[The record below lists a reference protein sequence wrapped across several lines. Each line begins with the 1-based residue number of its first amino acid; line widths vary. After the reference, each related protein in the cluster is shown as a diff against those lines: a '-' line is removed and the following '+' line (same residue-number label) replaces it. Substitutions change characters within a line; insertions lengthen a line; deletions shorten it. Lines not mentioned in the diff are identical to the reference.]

1 MISGIL
7 AVDDAN
13 FIVGQRSVER
23 SFIGFAKF
31 FLAFMAYKV
40 GQTIIFFWVSGLS
53 GWYARAKGGR
63 QTQPTTD

>member
-31 FLAFMAYKV
+31 FLAFMAYKI
-40 GQTIIFFWVSGLS
+40 GQTIIFF
-53 GWYARAKGGR
+53 
-63 QTQPTTD
+63 